1 LKKIISGSASPEK
14 IDRFIR
20 NVIDKAAGGKS
31 QTAARLLKELS
42 KPLSVKVG
50 ESITKLVKTP
60 GEGVTAPLDTTVPF
74 FTTSINR
81 KVSGSNRLYTATEH
95 KIHFKSGLPTGSW
108 LKSLRKMNGETT
120 ATTVSTIT
128 TDQGPLSTEREALV
142 EDFGFN
148 QKLQLMVNTDL
159 FGFPL
164 SELYSEFELSTLDSS
179 TIADQVVYGAVSR
192 LRSIATV
199 TNLNRY
205 VPVKLK
211 LHLCRIS
218 NLFVN
223 YATAF
228 DEGLNDVLG
237 TQVEGAMPERWQL
250 SFNNSTNYLGIR
262 TLVDP
267 ATSGVKAGPSRS

>member
-1 LKKIISGSASPEK
+1 MAKTFGKKGRTAFVSPSTARRVPRSVSDPLIGQLKKIISGSASPEK

-120 ATTVSTIT
+120 ATTVFTI
-128 TDQGPLSTEREALV
+128 GS
-142 EDFGFN
+142 
-148 QKLQLMVNTDL
+148 
-159 FGFPL
+159 
-164 SELYSEFELSTLDSS
+164 
-179 TIADQVVYGAVSR
+179 
-192 LRSIATV
+192 
-199 TNLNRY
+199 
-205 VPVKLK
+205 
-211 LHLCRIS
+211 
-218 NLFVN
+218 
-223 YATAF
+223 
-228 DEGLNDVLG
+228 
-237 TQVEGAMPERWQL
+237 
-250 SFNNSTNYLGIR
+250 
-262 TLVDP
+262 
-267 ATSGVKAGPSRS
+267 